1 MEAGGATFSN
11 QYSQV
16 AQAESRAVIIWDG
29 EKETIL
35 DSLTFNVN
43 PLVVWNFAW
52 VIAVPGK
59 PEVEPIKDEVYV
71 KFEKLATKK
80 IDKSKNWQRL
90 LYVDSQEENT
100 LPSQVFTRP
109 IDIYNFEV
117 IEPPDQLEKLNS
129 AVRYVGYFIPKEGR
143 PLLREYEKKGWY
155 FVVAHVNALHIQM
168 DASDS
173 LTTTGA
179 HTLPLKISF
188 ATDKPMYPMKLASIR
203 PDVDSEAA
211 VVSYN
216 YGETSEKVL
225 GEKDERVDELLSEQS
240 KNKFPF
246 LPLDFANLKVD
257 LFVLADRKITVPG
270 FTTAYANRVKS
281 KDIDFKDFEDEKYID
296 LENKNWYLTRVFG
309 YIPISQLNDLT
320 LENARNNTRVNDHE
334 GIQVQIVKIIAG
346 LTGIALVFWLIRKWR
361 AARHES

>member
-1 MEAGGATFSN
+1 MLMAVAASLGAGGVRAGGAVFSN

-16 AQAESRAVIIWDG
+16 VQAESRAVIIWDG
-29 EKETIL
+29 KKETIL

-52 VIAVPGK
+52 VIPVPSK

-71 KFEKLATKK
+71 KFEKLAAKK
-80 IDKSKNWQRL
+80 VDKSKLWQKIL
-90 LYVDSQEENT
+90 FFNSQEENT
-100 LPSQVFTRP
+100 QPSQVFTRP
-109 IDIYNFEV
+109 IDIFNYEV
-117 IEPPDQLEKLNS
+117 IEPPDQLEKLNT

-188 ATDKPMYPMKLASIR
+188 ATDKPIYPIKLASIR
-203 PDVDSEAA
+203 PDLDSEAA

-225 GEKDERVDELLSEQS
+225 GEWDERVDELLSEPS

-257 LFVLADRKITVPG
+257 LFILSDKKAAVPG
-270 FTTAYANRVKS
+270 FTTAYANWVKS
-281 KDIDFKDFEDEKYID
+281 KDVDFKDFGDNKYVDLPEK
-296 LENKNWYLTRVFG
+296 KWYLTRMFG
-309 YIPISQLNDLT
+309 YIPISQLEDLT
-320 LENARNNTRVNDHE
+320 IEKASNNKRVNDNW
-334 GIQVQIVKIIAG
+334 A
-346 LTGIALVFWLIRKWR
+346 TGMWPTRP
-361 AARHES
+361 